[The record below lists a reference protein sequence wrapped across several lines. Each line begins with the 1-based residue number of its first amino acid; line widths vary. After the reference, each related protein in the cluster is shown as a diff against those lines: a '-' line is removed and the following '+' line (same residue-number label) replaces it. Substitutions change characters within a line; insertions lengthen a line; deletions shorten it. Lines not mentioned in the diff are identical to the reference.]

1 MNIPTNTSINILT
14 NTSTKTS
21 ILNQPAFETAIF
33 GGGCFWCTEAV
44 FLAVRGVQS
53 VESAYAAGN
62 TLNPSYE
69 DICTGTTGHAEV
81 IKIRFDP
88 NIISYEQLLHIF
100 FCTHDATTLNRQGND
115 VGTQYRSI
123 ILTGSAPQTVTA
135 QAVLKQIQASTTAT
149 IVTQI
154 KPFVADIL
162 YYRAEEY
169 HQNYYA
175 RYPNQGYCAALIT
188 PKMAKFK
195 QTMQQFLR

>member
-1 MNIPTNTSINILT
+1 MNISNHTPIK
-14 NTSTKTS
+14 TST
-21 ILNQPAFETAIF
+21 LNQPSFETAIL

-81 IKIRFDP
+81 IKIQFDS

-115 VGTQYRSI
+115 IGTQYRSI
-123 ILTGSAPQTVTA
+123 ILTNSDSQAVTA
-135 QAVLKQIQASTTAT
+135 QAIFKQIQAQTTAT
-149 IVTQI
+149 ITTQI
-154 KPFVADIL
+154 KPFSADIL

-175 RYPNQGYCAALIT
+175 QHPHQGYCSALIT
-188 PKMAKFK
+188 PKLTKFK
-195 QTMQQFLR
+195 KTMQAFIR